1 MTKKKQLLMELEKGL
16 VESKTQ
22 IDNELLNSA
31 GEYAKT
37 KVKIMF
43 NELSGE
49 ALEEA
54 EVLCIS
60 HLVLGSVLTAT
71 AKAIDE
77 ELEITRKLI
86 DDLKEEETDEED
98 KEPEEDSEEEMELT
112 EEDIAEVLK
121 MLVGR

>member
-16 VESKTQ
+16 VESKVQ

-43 NELSGE
+43 NELNGE

-54 EVLCIS
+54 QVLCIS

-71 AKAIDE
+71 AKAVDE
-77 ELEITRKLI
+77 ELEVIRKLI
-86 DDLKEEETDEED
+86 DDLEEEESDEED
-98 KEPEEDSEEEMELT
+98 KEPEEGHELNA
-112 EEDIAEVLK
+112 EDIAEIIK
-121 MLVGR
+121 MMAGK